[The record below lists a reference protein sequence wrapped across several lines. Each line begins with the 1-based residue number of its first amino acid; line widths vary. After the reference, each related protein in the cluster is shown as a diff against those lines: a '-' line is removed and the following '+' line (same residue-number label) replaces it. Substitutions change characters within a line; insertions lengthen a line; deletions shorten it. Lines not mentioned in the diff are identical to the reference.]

1 MSEGDQ
7 GAHRLPG
14 QVEYSKHQA
23 PVLEYFSCRAYKD
36 YKAAVEAGEDG
47 EPHFHARK
55 ACDYLK
61 SAVEVF
67 LACLF

>member
-23 PVLEYFSCRAYKD
+23 PVLPFFSYRAYKD

>member
-7 GAHRLPG
+7 GVHRLPG
-14 QVEYSKHQA
+14 QVDNSKQ
-23 PVLEYFSCRAYKD
+23 LQYFPLSPYRAYKD

-61 SAVEVF
+61 SAVEVV
-67 LACLF
+67 